1 MKKPIPTGEALYKY
15 AQNLGISIDSDQL
28 VNIPGSGTVRV
39 RAPEHDVQKRVM
51 EFERSH
57 KGNWGL
63 VITLIS
69 VVAAVATAV
78 AAWVGVFR
86 E

>member
-1 MKKPIPTGEALYKY
+1 MKKSIPTGEALYKH

-28 VNIPGSGTVRV
+28 VNIPGKGTVRV
-39 RAPEHDVQKRVM
+39 RAPEHEVQKRVI

-57 KGNWGL
+57 KGRWGL
-63 VITLIS
+63 VVPLIS
-69 VVAAVATAV
+69 VVAAVAGAV
-78 AAWVGVFR
+78 AAWVGIFR